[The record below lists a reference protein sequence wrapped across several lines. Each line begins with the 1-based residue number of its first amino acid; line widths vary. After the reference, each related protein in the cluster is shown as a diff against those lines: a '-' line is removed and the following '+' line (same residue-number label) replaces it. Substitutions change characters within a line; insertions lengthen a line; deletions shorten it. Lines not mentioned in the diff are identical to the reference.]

1 MESLSNTISDKNL
14 SNESKDKFERLCLKV
29 KSVDSVFQEKLR
41 AFWFC
46 EIQKIGDVFLR

>member
-1 MESLSNTISDKNL
+1 MKRLSNTISNKNL
-14 SNESKDKFERLCLKV
+14 SNENKDKFERLFLKI

-46 EIQKIGDVFLR
+46 EIQKIGDVF